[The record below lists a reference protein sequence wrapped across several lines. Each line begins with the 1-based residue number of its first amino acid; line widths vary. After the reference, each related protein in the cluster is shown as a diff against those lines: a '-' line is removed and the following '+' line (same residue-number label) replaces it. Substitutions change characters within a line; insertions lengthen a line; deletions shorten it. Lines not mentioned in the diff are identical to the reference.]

1 MVRTLIYKLV
11 FFLITLPAFAAA
23 KKDLS
28 FWEMIA
34 PPEDIS
40 ENGHLITWLFNYV
53 TGANVFFMTLVILGI
68 VVFSYLYSA
77 KRHKKA
83 YYTYGDKK
91 AHILFVAACCLA
103 VFLGIDMNITRISNE
118 DYTKVFNNPPDPKKE
133 DVLRVEV
140 LGQQWMWKFRY
151 AGKDNIFN
159 TADDVVT
166 LNDLRVPI
174 NKKVYFQ
181 ITSKDVIH
189 AFYVPNAK
197 RKVDALPGKITWMWT
212 KFMKAGNWEIACA
225 EMCGTHHY
233 KMQAF
238 LTTYNQEDFDNWY
251 SNAQKYA
258 ELENNPEDPTVF
270 WGWKW
275 Y

>member
-1 MVRTLIYKLV
+1 
-11 FFLITLPAFAAA
+11 
-23 KKDLS
+23 
-28 FWEMIA
+28 MIA

-103 VFLGIDMNITRISNE
+103 VFLGVDMNITRISNE
-118 DYTKVFNNPPDPKKE
+118 DYTKVFNKPPDPTKE
-133 DVLRVEV
+133 DVVRIEV
-140 LGQQWMWKFRY
+140 LAQQWMWKFRY
-151 AGKDNIFN
+151 PGEDNVFN

-174 NKKVYFQ
+174 NKKVYFSDHFKGCH
-181 ITSKDVIH
+181 TCFLYTKYKKKD
-189 AFYVPNAK
+189 
-197 RKVDALPGKITWMWT
+197 
-212 KFMKAGNWEIACA
+212 
-225 EMCGTHHY
+225 
-233 KMQAF
+233 
-238 LTTYNQEDFDNWY
+238 
-251 SNAQKYA
+251 
-258 ELENNPEDPTVF
+258 
-270 WGWKW
+270 
-275 Y
+275 